1 MASNYASESLN
12 EKDLPIQ
19 SKRMSQIEDYAD
31 AKLIEEMMD
40 MDAETFLQK
49 SKQKRAEEREIR
61 KEEERKKEETEE
73 EENMKGEASKL
84 DTDSN
89 DEHDGKGGDQEGFEK
104 VTTEFIES
112 LRYSDGL

>member
-1 MASNYASESLN
+1 MASNYASESFN

-19 SKRMSQIEDYAD
+19 RKRMSQIEDYAD

-61 KEEERKKEETEE
+61 KEEERKKEETKE